1 MPDDTRLDP
10 TGDEP
15 TELVAG
21 TESAVSGPSES
32 ATSEPPAASVASDV
46 GRDEADAPTGGAA
59 PDLNTDRQPV
69 TETQV
74 DVPIAAAAGDA
85 TSSGGGPD
93 PVDVADEA
101 RRRGHGRRMSMN
113 RAWIG
118 AIVAAAV
125 VLAGA
130 GIALGLSSGGGKKKP
145 GPAPHAHA
153 SSAPLAPAGPPCP
166 LTGVPTATQVPQRP
180 ALAIKIDNFP
190 QARPQSGLDKADV
203 VFEEP
208 VEGGITRLVAVFQCQ
223 SPDLA
228 GPIRSARAVDLQIL
242 DELSHPVF
250 LHVGGINPVI
260 SMLRGGDLTDE
271 NLFYIGS
278 VTQHPPGRYAPYDT
292 YVSGSGAWGL
302 DASDTTPPAAIF
314 TYSNVTP
321 QGTAVTGVHI
331 PFAPTNDVHWAW
343 DAPSGRWLL
352 SWGSSPAMVANGG
365 QVAATNIVIQTV
377 HVTYGPWLEND
388 VGGLEVQSQMV
399 GSGPATVLR
408 NGIAVTGTWQRASI
422 SSPTNL
428 VSAAGTPIALAPGPT
443 WVEIVPSTV
452 VVTTTAPPVAA
463 SATPTH

>member
-1 MPDDTRLDP
+1 MPDDTRHDP

-15 TELVAG
+15 TQLVAG
-21 TESAVSGPSES
+21 TESAVPEPAES
-32 ATSEPPAASVASDV
+32 APSEPPAASVASDV
-46 GRDEADAPTGGAA
+46 SGETAA
-59 PDLNTDRQPV
+59 PSPDADQPPV
-69 TETQV
+69 ADTQV
-74 DVPIAAAAGDA
+74 DVPVVAAAGDA
-85 TSSGGGPD
+85 ASSGEGPD
-93 PVDVADEA
+93 PVDVADEL
-101 RRRGHGRRMSMN
+101 RGRRHVGPVSLN
-113 RAWIG
+113 RSWIG

-130 GIALGLSSGGGKKKP
+130 GIALGLTSGSGKKKP
-145 GPAPHAHA
+145 APAPPTRAV

-166 LTGVPTATQVPQRP
+166 LTGVPTAKQVPSRP

-260 SMLRGGDLTDE
+260 GMLRGGDLTDE

-292 YVSGSGAWGL
+292 YVSGSGAWSL

-399 GSGPATVLR
+399 GSGPVTVLR
-408 NGIAVTGTWQRASI
+408 NGIAVAGTWQRASI
-422 SSPTNL
+422 TSPTNL

-452 VVTTTAPPVAA
+452 AVTTTAPPVAA